1 MIKFL
6 QLASASSLWRGMDYF
21 KENRVQSFS
30 PTVVGYDGIIIGSDL
45 YHASIDIAHPRRS
58 TCDCPFAKGHRVI
71 CKHMVALLFTAE
83 PEQADALQNEAKDW
97 ERQAEEEWEAKCA
110 EIRKDVMSMTKKEL
124 QETLIRRMIWEEQ
137 EKRDRW
143 MNGW

>member
-1 MIKFL
+1 
-6 QLASASSLWRGMDYF
+6 
-21 KENRVQSFS
+21 
-30 PTVVGYDGIIIGSDL
+30 
-45 YHASIDIAHPRRS
+45 
-58 TCDCPFAKGHRVI
+58 
-71 CKHMVALLFTAE
+71 MVALLFTAE
-83 PEQADALQNEAKDW
+83 PEQADALENEAKDW

-137 EKRDRW
+137 EKQDRW